1 MSQVYVICE
10 GQTELSFVTEVLSP
24 YLAAQQ
30 MYLTPS
36 EIGTS
41 AKKGGNVT
49 YERVLAD
56 LKPMLLAGNQPFCT
70 TLVDYYGLPESF
82 PGKRDADNIV
92 NLKDKAD
99 CIYTALLTQLATDN
113 RLNEFM
119 LRRFVPYVQ
128 MHEFEGLLFS
138 DPAAFARA
146 IGKPSLEPEFARIR
160 NAFATPEHIDNS
172 PSTAPSKRVA
182 KFADDYEKSTMG
194 TLAALEIGLD
204 TIRQS
209 CPLFSAWLDKLAA
222 LPAN

>member
-10 GQTELSFVTEVLSP
+10 GQTEFSFVTEL
-24 YLAAQQ
+24 LAPELAKQQ
-30 MYLTPS
+30 VYLTPR

-49 YERVLAD
+49 YERLLTD
-56 LKPMLLAGNQPFCT
+56 LKPMLLAGNKPFCT

-82 PGKRDADNIV
+82 PGKRDADRIV
-92 NLKDKAD
+92 NLKGKAD
-99 CIYTALLTQLATDN
+99 CIHTALLTRLAEDFDEYT
-113 RLNEFM
+113 

-146 IGKPSLEPEFARIR
+146 IGKPSLESKFTGIR

-172 PSTAPSKRVA
+172 PRCAPSKRVA
-182 KFADDYEKSTMG
+182 NLIDPYEKPTMG
-194 TLAALEIGLD
+194 TLAALEMRLD

-209 CPLFSAWLDKLAA
+209 CPLFAAWLDKLAA

>member
-1 MSQVYVICE
+1 MSQVFVICE
-10 GQTELSFVTEVLSP
+10 GQTELSFVTEVLAP
-24 YLAAQQ
+24 ELAKQLV
-30 MYLTPS
+30 YLTPS

-49 YERVLAD
+49 YERLLTD
-56 LKPMLLAGNQPFCT
+56 LKPMLLAGNRPFCT
-70 TLVDYYGLPESF
+70 TLVDYYGLPDSF
-82 PGKRDADNIV
+82 PGKRKADELRDIAA
-92 NLKDKAD
+92 KAD
-99 CIYTALLTQLATDN
+99 CIHTALRTRLAEDIDEYT
-113 RLNEFM
+113 

-146 IGKPSLEPEFARIR
+146 IGKPSLESAFAGIR
-160 NAFATPEHIDNS
+160 KTFATPEHIDNS
-172 PSTAPSKRVA
+172 PISAPSKRVV
-182 KFADDYEKSTMG
+182 DLVDQYEKPTMG

-222 LPAN
+222 LPTT

>member
-10 GQTELSFVTEVLSP
+10 GQTEFSFVTEL
-24 YLAAQQ
+24 LAPELAKQQ
-30 MYLTPS
+30 EYLTPR

-49 YERVLAD
+49 YERLLTD
-56 LKPMLLAGNQPFCT
+56 LKPMLLAGNKPFCT

-82 PGKRDADNIV
+82 PGKRDADRIV

-99 CIYTALLTQLATDN
+99 CIYTALLTRLANEN
-113 RLNEFM
+113 RLNEYI

-128 MHEFEGLLFS
+128 MHEFEALLFS
-138 DPAAFARA
+138 DPSAFARA
-146 IGKPSLEPEFARIR
+146 IGKPSLESKFARIR
-160 NAFATPEHIDNS
+160 NDFATPEHIDNS
-172 PSTAPSKRVA
+172 PSKAPSKRVA
-182 KFADDYEKSTMG
+182 KFADDYEKPTMG
-194 TLAALEIGLD
+194 TLAAMEIGLD

-222 LPAN
+222 SPTT